1 MKQDE
6 DLQKEILDAIKWEP
20 LLSTSHIEVMVYDGI
35 VTLTGT
41 VDSDQKKK
49 ETELVVKNVPGVKTI
64 IERIDVYLNNF
75 VVKTDNQIATEIVNS
90 FRWNW
95 EVPNNR
101 IKVKSENSW
110 VTLDGELEWNHQKE
124 AANNFVSNLKGVTGV
139 TNNITIKS

>member
-1 MKQDE
+1 M
-6 DLQKEILDAIKWEP
+6 
-20 LLSTSHIEVMVYDGI
+20 
-35 VTLTGT
+35 
-41 VDSDQKKK
+41 
-49 ETELVVKNVPGVKTI
+49 VVKNVPGVKTI